1 MSDWRRFG
9 DFILRLLLAITVL
22 ACASTVSGQTWGRLK
37 VQGKQIVDQNGH
49 NVILRGLDPGEWYNI
64 EAYMIK
70 WPDNDNGP
78 VFYGASL
85 IRSTLIDLMGKSAT
99 DEFYRRW
106 EANIVTESDVQK
118 WASLGVNSAR
128 LSINYHWL
136 TTSDGVY
143 LDSGW
148 QRIDRFVEW
157 CKKAHIWVI
166 LCLHAAPGAQS
177 GLLMADGAGTAKLWT
192 ESSVYRPW
200 TIHLW
205 QAIAKRYAQE
215 PTVLGYDLLDEPILP
230 ADQKDQLRAFY
241 IDVTKAIRSVDSDH
255 ILFVE
260 GHDFAMT
267 ARGMASL
274 EPAWDDN
281 MVFDFHKYWDKK
293 SDSTIRGFLEIRDRT
308 NRPLWNGETGE
319 NSNEWARYVVALCER
334 NNIGWN
340 WWTYKKVD
348 GKSQLYT
355 IHSPPG
361 YDKILKYVR
370 SKGPKPSPEEAAA
383 IMLALADNA
392 ATDKCAFNA
401 ANASAIFGHGE
412 STGNGSR

>member
-1 MSDWRRFG
+1 MRHRRRSG
-9 DFILRLLLAITVL
+9 KLALRLLLAIVGLT
-22 ACASTVSGQTWGRLK
+22 CAPGASGQTWGRLQ
-37 VQGKQIVDQNGH
+37 VQGRQIVDQDGR
-49 NVILRGLDPGEWYNI
+49 NVILRGLDPGEWYNT
-64 EAYMIK
+64 EAYMMK
-70 WPDNDNGP
+70 WPDSDNGP
-78 VFYGASL
+78 VYYGATL
-85 IRSTLIDLMGKSAT
+85 IRSTLLDLMGKSAT
-99 DEFYRRW
+99 DEFYWRW
-106 EANIVTESDVQK
+106 EANIVTERDVQR

-128 LSINYHWL
+128 FSINYHWL

-148 QRIDRFVEW
+148 QRIDRFIEW
-157 CKKAHIWVI
+157 CRKAHIWVV

-205 QAIAKRYAQE
+205 QAIAKRYARE
-215 PTVLGYDLLDEPILP
+215 ATVLGYDLLDEPILP
-230 ADQKDQLRAFY
+230 AAQKGQLRPFY
-241 IDVTKAIRSVDSDH
+241 VDVTKAIRSADPDH
-255 ILFVE
+255 LLFVE
-260 GHDFAMT
+260 GPDFAMT
-267 ARGMASL
+267 ASGMASL

-281 MVFDFHKYWDKK
+281 LVFDFHKYWDKNDQK
-293 SDSTIRGFLEIRDRT
+293 SIQGYLAVRDRA

-319 NSNEWARYVVALCER
+319 NTDAWGRDMIALCER
-334 NNIGWN
+334 NNVGWN

-370 SKGPKPSPEEAAA
+370 SQGPKPSPGEAAA

-392 ATDKCAFNA
+392 ATDKCTFNA
-401 ANASAIFGHGE
+401 ANASAVFGHG
-412 STGNGSR
+412 SPAGGGTP